1 MFELVSFG
9 KSMYG
14 GWYANFIYHGN
25 PMGEHF
31 DKYKDLEVWANKYGY
46 NLRNYQ
52 YKRFDN

>member
-25 PMGEHF
+25 MMGEHF
-31 DKYKDLEVWANKYGY
+31 DKYKDLEAWANKYGY